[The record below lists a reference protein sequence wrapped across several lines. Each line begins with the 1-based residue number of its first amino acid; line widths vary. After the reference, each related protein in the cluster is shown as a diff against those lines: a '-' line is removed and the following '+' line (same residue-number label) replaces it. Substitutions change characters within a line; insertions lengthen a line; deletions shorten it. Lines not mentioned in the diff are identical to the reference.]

1 MARPTTISLPR
12 PSLSMLLVATAAIL
26 LFLVGPAAALEV
38 TPGSSCASIC
48 LDADSGEKDAFDPAA
63 STTNTTDI
71 TCLDDSFSSEKGKG
85 KKFHDCLEC
94 LQKSKKVDEEQDESD
109 LHWYLY
115 NLRYSLSTCLYSE
128 PNNSPEAHVTPC
140 VLSWACGTLKG
151 ALVEDKLN
159 PNGTDTYGYCDAD
172 GGLFTKPEGKLDSCI
187 TCLRGTSDQTYLANF
202 MVALQAGC
210 QQKPDKGQLLGLTGS
225 PFTVSAINSTSE
237 EDAED
242 VRSRPGGAGSATLTT
257 GAIVGIAI
265 GAALLLFGALALF
278 FIHWRRQRRLDRD
291 EKAATASSS
300 YRGSQAGTPDP
311 ILPPGGTQM
320 SSSLR
325 TYSAQSNYGGG
336 NMSSGDYYDKL
347 EEDIRAGNMGYS
359 LDLRAPSSRAGPGG
373 LPAHQAYVPRAPSK
387 LHASESNAAAAG
399 GPRTLRNSTMPRHSR
414 SHTTGSVPYQRP
426 SDFGARAPSLAA
438 PAPAKT
444 TAAAGGGAFTAR
456 TGVPPPPPGP
466 PPRKGHHG
474 KTPSLTL
481 PIAPKLRLP
490 RQYAPPTVTVQDVQP
505 HDDEG
510 DVQRGMQ
517 ISAPMMGQAG
527 VIGLGLSNHHRP
539 SHQQQQPRG
548 GEHASPGDVSMRSGK
563 SALYGI

>member
-1 MARPTTISLPR
+1 
-12 PSLSMLLVATAAIL
+12 
-26 LFLVGPAAALEV
+26 
-38 TPGSSCASIC
+38 
-48 LDADSGEKDAFDPAA
+48 
-63 STTNTTDI
+63 
-71 TCLDDSFSSEKGKG
+71 
-85 KKFHDCLEC
+85 
-94 LQKSKKVDEEQDESD
+94 
-109 LHWYLY
+109 
-115 NLRYSLSTCLYSE
+115 
-128 PNNSPEAHVTPC
+128 
-140 VLSWACGTLKG
+140 
-151 ALVEDKLN
+151 
-159 PNGTDTYGYCDAD
+159 
-172 GGLFTKPEGKLDSCI
+172 
-187 TCLRGTSDQTYLANF
+187 

-210 QQKPDKGQLLGLTGS
+210 QQKPEKGQLLGLTGS
-225 PFTVSAINSTSE
+225 PFTASAINSTSE
-237 EDAED
+237 EDSED
-242 VRSRPGGAGSATLTT
+242 VRSRPGGAGSTTLTT

-265 GAALLLFGALALF
+265 GAALLLFGALALL

-291 EKAATASSS
+291 EKAAAASSS

-336 NMSSGDYYDKL
+336 GNMSSGDYYDKL

-359 LDLRAPSSRAGPGG
+359 LDLRAPSSRPGPGG

-387 LHASESNAAAAG
+387 LHASESNAAAAAAAG

-414 SHTTGSVPYQRP
+414 SHTTGSVPYQHP

-438 PAPAKT
+438 PPPAKT
-444 TAAAGGGAFTAR
+444 TVTAGGSAFNAR
-456 TGVPPPPPGP
+456 AGVPPPPPGP
-466 PPRKGHHG
+466 PPRKGQHG

-505 HDDEG
+505 HDDEA
-510 DVQRGMQ
+510 DVQRGLQ

-527 VIGLGLSNHHRP
+527 VIGLGLSNHHHRP
-539 SHQQQQPRG
+539 SQQQQHPRG